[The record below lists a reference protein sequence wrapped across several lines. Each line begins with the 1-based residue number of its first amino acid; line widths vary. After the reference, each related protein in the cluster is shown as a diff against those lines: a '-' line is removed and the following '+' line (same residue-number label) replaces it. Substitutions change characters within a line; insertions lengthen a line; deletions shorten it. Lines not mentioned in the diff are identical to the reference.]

1 MQAENVRLQEQIKK
15 ALRLQEKLKMQSVL
29 LSSKVPGQIMPPP
42 PPAPNLSPPSQFLR
56 TSVQTKIATTTTT
69 SSPLVIYDPFYS
81 PILEKIDKIMMGLG
95 FNEEPCRER
104 LICSMYKNPPK
115 FSPHSNL
122 LSAELSR

>member
-1 MQAENVRLQEQIKK
+1 MRLQEQIKK
-15 ALRLQEKLKMQSVL
+15 ALKLQEKLKVQTTL
-29 LSSKVPGQIMPPP
+29 LSNKLSP
-42 PPAPNLSPPSQFLR
+42 PPAPNISPPSTLLQ
-56 TSVQTKIATTTTT
+56 TPVQNKVIAATTTTT
-69 SSPLVIYDPFYS
+69 TMSSLALYDPFYS
-81 PILEKIDKIMMGLG
+81 PILEKIDKILLGLG

>member
-1 MQAENVRLQEQIKK
+1 MQAENARLQEQIKK
-15 ALRLQEKLKMQSVL
+15 ALRMQEKLKMQSTL
-29 LSSKVPGQIMPPP
+29 LSSKLSP
-42 PPAPNLSPPSQFLR
+42 PPAPNINSPSPFLQ
-56 TSVQTKIATTTTT
+56 SPIQSNVVVATTTTT
-69 SSPLVIYDPFYS
+69 TTMAPVGVHDPFYS
-81 PILEKIDKIMMGLG
+81 PILEKIDTILLGLG